1 MTGEGHTGEDV
12 KKEKPSESLA
22 GSSPPPLP
30 SRLSAAFHL
39 AENGSHCVTRTP
51 ILPDSEASM
60 LNVRPVSPD
69 FIFPLVPSLVSL
81 DGVSSHLLPLRP
93 LLDLF
98 ENSLLPQF

>member
-30 SRLSAAFHL
+30 SRLSAACHL

-69 FIFPLVPSLVSL
+69 FIFPLVPSLSEPRLSGRCLLAPSPSAPPAGSL
-81 DGVSSHLLPLRP
+81 
-93 LLDLF
+93 
-98 ENSLLPQF
+98 